1 MFTDKRMIK
10 STLVYSYNRIN
21 YTAVKMK
28 MNELQL
34 QAIPWM
40 NLRNSI
46 EQKKTN

>member
-28 MNELQL
+28 MNEL
-34 QAIPWM
+34 
-40 NLRNSI
+40 
-46 EQKKTN
+46 